1 MPETRPRTT
10 RQVRRLLLAALTA
23 VLLMPLTSVQ
33 TSSAAPAPTSV
44 DAPPTSQEAAA
55 ATTKRWPMRATP
67 GRMGPLRAGMT
78 VRQARR
84 TGLFTDPDP
93 TCGRALALKAR
104 PAKRIGADVFPM
116 GGPDYAT
123 GLEWA
128 YTTKAKWV
136 RAKGGVRVGTELRR
150 LRKVFGKRL
159 TYVGGDPLNPHNA
172 AQWFDVKGKNGVLS
186 FGFATEERPGRR
198 DKIAVISVS
207 EETGRELYWG
217 C

>member
-1 MPETRPRTT
+1 MPATRLRTAP
-10 RQVRRLLLAALTA
+10 RRLLLALLAVAL
-23 VLLMPLTSVQ
+23 VLTSISVGG
-33 TSSAAPAPTSV
+33 SAAALRPDAGPEASAP
-44 DAPPTSQEAAA
+44 AAA
-55 ATTKRWPMRATP
+55 QRWPMKATP

-84 TGLFTDPDP
+84 TGLFTDTDSV
-93 TCGRALALKAR
+93 CGRALDLKAR
-104 PAKRIGADVFPM
+104 ASRRIGADVFPM
-116 GGPDYAT
+116 TGSEHAR

-128 YTTKAKWV
+128 YTTKRKWV

-159 TYVGGDPLNPHNA
+159 VYVGGEPLNPHNA
-172 AQWFDVKGKNGVLS
+172 AQWFDVQGSDGVLS

-198 DKIAVISVS
+198 DRIAVLSVS
-207 EETGRELYWG
+207 QESGREIFWG